1 MAQQTMSSECN
12 PVAIISPHFI
22 APHPVDLTIVRKVL
36 KITDGNFIVNDVNGN
51 FMFKVKAPLLS
62 LHDRRT
68 ILDSADRPIVSLRH
82 EVLTSHS
89 RWQVFRGESLDEKDL
104 IFSAKTSSIIQLK
117 TKLHVFLANNT
128 SRGSLRLHGEG
139 KLMHKKLTAKSILI
153 GKDTFNVTVYPNT
166 DYGFIVALIVILD
179 GINSQYNP
187 IKYYN
192 VAVA

>member
-82 EVLTSHS
+82 E
-89 RWQVFRGESLDEKDL
+89 
-104 IFSAKTSSIIQLK
+104 
-117 TKLHVFLANNT
+117 
-128 SRGSLRLHGEG
+128 
-139 KLMHKKLTAKSILI
+139 MHKKLTAKSILI